1 MKKKEETIINY
12 RGEMFKQNKPTLAK
26 QLLNIQ
32 PPRAFPEFVSIITSD
47 NDDARDLTATSSTQP
62 MKRDNPE
69 TGVEPKGKRGRLKI
83 IQKRTKR
90 ATPAIITM
98 ETKGKDGHPKLKT
111 GKGEKRD
118 GNQPEKGI
126 PNRAK
131 RTNKTK
137 EKQQMRLE
145 ANLRKTEI
153 EKAENETKSEPI
165 KKGRGIKK
173 NKLKREPLEPKKIP
187 IQELRNEFV
196 NAINKKII
204 TTDEYNKFQEI
215 FKEWKKAKG
224 NGKTKH
230 RNSARLLYEKIFYN
244 KFKKKY
250 DDDEL

>member
-1 MKKKEETIINY
+1 MKRKEETVINH

-32 PPRAFPEFVSIITSD
+32 PPRAFPEFVSIATSD
-47 NDDARDLTATSSTQP
+47 NDDARDPRATSSTQP

-69 TGVEPKGKRGRLKI
+69 TGVEPKGKRGRLKM
-83 IQKRTKR
+83 IQKGIKR

-98 ETKGKDGHPKLKT
+98 ETKGKDGRPKLKT
-111 GKGEKRD
+111 GKGEK
-118 GNQPEKGI
+118 
-126 PNRAK
+126 K
-131 RTNKTK
+131 RWKSTRRRNTKQSKKTNKTK

-145 ANLRKTEI
+145 ANLRKAEA

-165 KKGRGIKK
+165 KKGRGVKK
-173 NKLKREPLEPKKIP
+173 NKMKREPLEPKKIP

-215 FKEWKKAKG
+215 FKEWTQAKG

-230 RNSARLLYEKIFYN
+230 RNSAKLLYEKIFYN
-244 KFKKKY
+244 KLKKKY
-250 DDDEL
+250 NDDEL